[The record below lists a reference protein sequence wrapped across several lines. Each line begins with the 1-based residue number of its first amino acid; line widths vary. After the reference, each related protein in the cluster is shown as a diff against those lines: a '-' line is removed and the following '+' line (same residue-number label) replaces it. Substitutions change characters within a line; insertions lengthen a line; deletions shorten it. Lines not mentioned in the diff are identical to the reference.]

1 MSTYVISDL
10 HGQYKMFLKLLKKVA
25 FSDTD
30 ELYMLGDA
38 VDRGP
43 DGIKILQHVM
53 NSDNMHFLLGNH
65 EVMMLE
71 VLDRSGVVKSE
82 MSSYRGLEAERWL
95 TWNGGDKTYNKY
107 KRLKKEERVQ
117 LMNWLYSCP
126 LSIKTEVNKK
136 IFLLTHTAFLA
147 DMIDVPFK
155 EIGEREV
162 NYIVWNSPFRPDLYK
177 DIRDYIYFKPWT
189 FIIGH
194 VPACYM
200 ADIVYGE
207 GEHELSSFTVEN
219 VIDIDGGCA
228 SGGKDKKDSRGAI
241 LLRLDD
247 MKEFT
252 MSFAEYESEKK

>member
-1 MSTYVISDL
+1 
-10 HGQYKMFLKLLKKVA
+10 MFLKLLEKVA
-25 FSDTD
+25 FSDAD

-53 NSDNMHFLLGNH
+53 NSPNMHFLLGNH

-71 VLDRSGVVKSE
+71 VLDPRGSAKSDISG
-82 MSSYRGLEAERWL
+82 YHGPEADRWL
-95 TWNGGDKTYNKY
+95 WWNGGDRTFNKY

-117 LMNWLYSCP
+117 LMDWLYSCP
-126 LSIKTEVNKK
+126 LSLKIEVNEK
-136 IFLLTHTAFLA
+136 IFLLTHTAFLP
-147 DMIDVPFK
+147 DKIDIPFK
-155 EIGEREV
+155 EMDENDV

-177 DIRDYIYFKPWT
+177 DIRDYIYYKPWT

-228 SGGKDKKDSRGAI
+228 SGGRDNKDSRGAI

-252 MSFAEYESEKK
+252 ITFVETDKG

>member
-1 MSTYVISDL
+1 MATYVISDL
-10 HGQYKMFLKLLKKVA
+10 HGQYKMFLKLLEKVA
-25 FSDTD
+25 FSDAD

-53 NSDNMHFLLGNH
+53 NSPNMHFLLGNH

-71 VLDRSGVVKSE
+71 VLDPRGSAKSDISG
-82 MSSYRGLEAERWL
+82 YHGPEADRWL
-95 TWNGGDKTYNKY
+95 WWNGGDRTFNKY
-107 KRLKKEERVQ
+107 KRLKKEERVK
-117 LMNWLYSCP
+117 LMDWLYSCP
-126 LSIKTEVNKK
+126 LSLKIEVNEK
-136 IFLLTHTAFLA
+136 IFLLTHTAFLP
-147 DMIDVPFK
+147 DKINIPFK
-155 EIGEREV
+155 EMNENDV

-177 DIRDYIYFKPWT
+177 DIRDYIYYKPWT

-228 SGGKDKKDSRGAI
+228 SGGRDNKDSRGAI

-252 MSFAEYESEKK
+252 ITFAETDKG